1 MAWTTEKATWFASR
15 LGCFFAFGLC
25 FMLHPPYIIIIILV
39 FYDRDGLML
48 KAKRNLYYTKFLEGK
63 IFKVS
68 QYQGLKGR
76 QAGLLILGSI
86 G

>member
-1 MAWTTEKATWFASR
+1 
-15 LGCFFAFGLC
+15 
-25 FMLHPPYIIIIILV
+25 
-39 FYDRDGLML
+39 ML